1 MGDSL
6 AWEAYEQRTEPP
18 TFSELFKGARCSS
31 DRKEALRL
39 VKGLDLDAADEIQ
52 IRRKLAEAQRA
63 HHAHRFR
70 RVRREFER
78 VVQLIHDTEAS
89 LTALLDVFH
98 GSPAALLDA
107 RDFLRHCQKLE
118 AVYQRAPKGRPPLP
132 YSDKALA
139 DLGLE
144 PSAASILLRG
154 TGSRSHQGAAPTTQ
168 RQPTRATRRT
178 NSRGV
183 VS

>member
-18 TFSELFKGARCSS
+18 TFSELFKGALRSS
-31 DRKEALRL
+31 YRKEALHL
-39 VKGLDLDAADEIQ
+39 VKGLDLVAADEIR
-52 IRRKLAEAQRA
+52 IRCELAEAQRA

-70 RVRREFER
+70 RARREFER
-78 VVQLIHDTEAS
+78 VVRRMHDTEAS

-98 GSPAALLDA
+98 GSPTALLDA

-118 AVYQRAPKGRPPLP
+118 AVYQRAPKGRRPLP
-132 YSDKALA
+132 YSYKAFA

-144 PSAASILLRG
+144 PSAARILLRG

-168 RQPTRATRRT
+168 RQPTRATRGT
-178 NSRGV
+178 DSRGV
-183 VS
+183 AN